1 MSPRFMKLS
10 ARVGPHT
17 ARGYTSIR
25 RMRPNARL
33 LRFRPIYAA
42 LGMLCAA
49 AACACEPT
57 VIIGTRVCH
66 YYRTKEQI
74 VSSALG
80 ILTCSRSWRSPT
92 AVSWTRR
99 GLGEVVSLDR
109 DDEGER
115 ALRNRVATLE
125 RRIAMLRRSCGSCS
139 PCCASRGSSSNSR
152 EWRMLSASD
161 ACWARS
167 SVPGDA
173 CRCRRRS
180 EFSE

>member
-10 ARVGPHT
+10 AMVGPHT

-66 YYRTKEQI
+66 
-74 VSSALG
+74 
-80 ILTCSRSWRSPT
+80 
-92 AVSWTRR
+92 
-99 GLGEVVSLDR
+99 
-109 DDEGER
+109 
-115 ALRNRVATLE
+115 
-125 RRIAMLRRSCGSCS
+125 
-139 PCCASRGSSSNSR
+139 
-152 EWRMLSASD
+152 
-161 ACWARS
+161 
-167 SVPGDA
+167 
-173 CRCRRRS
+173 
-180 EFSE
+180 